1 MGLGIVN
8 VDLKDILSN
17 AGSIFTGF
25 GSFLKDVR
33 ALITGKEIVD
43 PNKLAELESK
53 AVELQG
59 KIQEMDQALQIAQIE
74 VNKIEAGSSSWFVA
88 SWRPAAGWLTVCGL
102 GWTTFVV
109 PIWHWIATLVKVPT
123 PPAIDTSVL
132 VSLLIGM
139 LGLGAYR
146 TYEKKN
152 DVQGN
157 H

>member
-25 GSFLKDVR
+25 GNFITSVR
-33 ALITGKEIVD
+33 EVITGTKILD
-43 PNKLAELESK
+43 PNKAAELEAK
-53 AVELQG
+53 ALELEG
-59 KIQEMDQALQIAQIE
+59 KIREMDQVIQIAQIE
-74 VNKIEAGSSSWFVA
+74 VNKIEAGSASKFVA
-88 SWRPAAGWLTVCGL
+88 GWRPAAGWLTVLGL
-102 GWTTFVV
+102 AWSTFVV
-109 PIWHWIATLVKVPT
+109 PLWTWIAALAKVP
-123 PPAIDTSVL
+123 PPPGVDTGIL

-146 TYEKKN
+146 TYEKRQDIVDK
-152 DVQGN
+152 